1 MTSHPKM
8 QTLRAEVAL
17 SVAGCFAPSCCPY
30 LGLHSVMVLANK
42 WIGDKGDFDF
52 KGQHGPSLW
61 YFKFLQ
67 VSDDS
72 IFPGRKKTDCPS
84 LMWWTFYFHVASR
97 GVTWVF
103 FQVLAVLGATS
114 NK

>member
-72 IFPGRKKTDCPS
+72 IFPGRKK
-84 LMWWTFYFHVASR
+84 R
-97 GVTWVF
+97 I
-103 FQVLAVLGATS
+103 VLV
-114 NK
+114 